1 MFDSRRWLTKF
12 KIELNYMTR
21 TLTLSLLA
29 ICFLIGNLAWAQES
43 ILDEATDSRLRLGV
57 IVPLS
62 GPLAFFGNDFIRA
75 YDLVRADHP
84 EVDKAIR
91 IYWEDSAYD
100 SKQALLAF
108 NKLVTADKVDVVL
121 SFGGPMLSVLAPVAE
136 KKKIPFFATESEKRD
151 CEGRAYCSLF
161 RNEEDEWGQA
171 TWRILRKLGKS
182 NIGIVKNQNQ
192 FMNTFVNA
200 IVRNKNDQE
209 TAEILL
215 DIPPQMSDL
224 RSSILSIK
232 ARNFDALGVYLL
244 PTSHHGFLDA
254 ARTLNKTFL
263 LFGVEEFLVKEN
275 NKGFEDFIEG
285 ALVVAPYATQSY
297 RDKFESKYGHSAGL
311 YYTPAFYDFVNLL
324 EDTVTGNKSLRGL
337 DLVNALHFKGEREGV
352 SGKYSVKSSKDGVY
366 SYSFPI
372 AVYKVSNNGIAV
384 EDVINF
390 SSSN

>member
-1 MFDSRRWLTKF
+1 MRRALT
-12 KIELNYMTR
+12 I
-21 TLTLSLLA
+21 SLLV
-29 ICFLIGNLAWAQES
+29 ICLFVGNLASAEES
-43 ILDEATDSRLRLGV
+43 KLEELNDRKLRLGV

-62 GPLAFFGNDFIRA
+62 GPLAFFGNDYIRA

-84 EVDKAIR
+84 EVDRTIR

-100 SKQALLAF
+100 SNQALRAF
-108 NKLVTADKVDVVL
+108 NKLVTVDKVDVVL
-121 SFGGPMLSVLAPVAE
+121 SFGGPMLSALAPVAE
-136 KKKIPFFATESEKRD
+136 KRKIPFFATESEKRD

-161 RNEEDEWGQA
+161 RNEADEWGQA
-171 TWRILRKLGKS
+171 TWIILRKLGKS

-200 IVRNKNDQE
+200 IVRNKSDKE

-215 DIPPQMSDL
+215 DLPPEMADL
-224 RSSILSIK
+224 RSSILSLKSKNI
-232 ARNFDALGVYLL
+232 DALGVYLL

-254 ARTLNKTFL
+254 TRSLTKTFL

-285 ALVVAPYATQSY
+285 ALVVAPYATQTY
-297 RDKFESKYGHSAGL
+297 RDRFESKYGHSGGL
-311 YYTPAFYDFVNLL
+311 YYTPTFYDFVSLL
-324 EDTVTGNKSLRGL
+324 KDTITTDKSLRGI
-337 DLVNALHFKGEREGV
+337 DLVNALHFKGEKEGI
-352 SGKYSVKSSKDGVY
+352 SGKYSVKVSKEGVY

-372 AVYKVSNNGIAV
+372 AVYKVSKNGIAV

-390 SSSN
+390 SSAN

>member
-1 MFDSRRWLTKF
+1 M
-12 KIELNYMTR
+12 ELNYMR
-21 TLTLSLLA
+21 RALTISLLV
-29 ICFLIGNLAWAQES
+29 ICLFVGNLASAEES
-43 ILDEATDSRLRLGV
+43 KLEEVNDRRLRLGV

-62 GPLAFFGNDFIRA
+62 GPLAFFGNDYIRA

-84 EVDKAIR
+84 EVDRTIR

-100 SKQALLAF
+100 SNQALRAF
-108 NKLVTADKVDVVL
+108 NKLVTVDKVDVVL
-121 SFGGPMLSVLAPVAE
+121 SFGGPMLSALAPVAE
-136 KKKIPFFATESEKRD
+136 KRKIPFFATESEKRD

-161 RNEEDEWGQA
+161 RNEADEWGQA
-171 TWRILRKLGKS
+171 TWIILRKLGKS

-200 IVRNKNDQE
+200 IVRNKSDKE

-215 DIPPQMSDL
+215 DLPPEMADL
-224 RSSILSIK
+224 RSSILSLKSKNI
-232 ARNFDALGVYLL
+232 DALGVYLL

-254 ARTLNKTFL
+254 TRSLTKTFL

-285 ALVVAPYATQSY
+285 ALVVAPYATQTY
-297 RDKFESKYGHSAGL
+297 RDRFESKYGHSGGL
-311 YYTPAFYDFVNLL
+311 YYTPTFYDFVNLL
-324 EDTVTGNKSLRGL
+324 KDTITTDKSLRGI
-337 DLVNALHFKGEREGV
+337 DLVNALHFKGEKEGI
-352 SGKYSVKSSKDGVY
+352 SGKYSVKVSKEGVY

-372 AVYKVSNNGIAV
+372 AVYKVSKNGIAV

-390 SSSN
+390 SSAS

>member
-1 MFDSRRWLTKF
+1 M
-12 KIELNYMTR
+12 ELNYMR
-21 TLTLSLLA
+21 RALTISLLV
-29 ICFLIGNLAWAQES
+29 ICLFVGNLASAEES
-43 ILDEATDSRLRLGV
+43 KLEELNDRKLRLGV

-62 GPLAFFGNDFIRA
+62 GPLAFFGNDYIRA

-84 EVDKAIR
+84 EVDRTIR

-100 SKQALLAF
+100 SNQALRAF
-108 NKLVTADKVDVVL
+108 NKLVTVDKVDVVL
-121 SFGGPMLSVLAPVAE
+121 SFGGPMLSALAPVAE
-136 KKKIPFFATESEKRD
+136 KRKIPFFATESEKRD

-161 RNEEDEWGQA
+161 RNEADEWGQA
-171 TWRILRKLGKS
+171 TWIILRKLGKS

-200 IVRNKNDQE
+200 IVRNKSDKE

-215 DIPPQMSDL
+215 DLPPEMADL
-224 RSSILSIK
+224 RSSILSLKSKNI
-232 ARNFDALGVYLL
+232 DALGVYLL

-254 ARTLNKTFL
+254 TRSLTKTFL

-285 ALVVAPYATQSY
+285 ALVVAPYATQTY
-297 RDKFESKYGHSAGL
+297 RDRFESKYGHSGGL
-311 YYTPAFYDFVNLL
+311 YYTPTFYDFVSLL
-324 EDTVTGNKSLRGL
+324 KDTITTDKSLRGI
-337 DLVNALHFKGEREGV
+337 DLVNALHFKGEKEGI
-352 SGKYSVKSSKDGVY
+352 SGKYSVKVSKEGVY

-372 AVYKVSNNGIAV
+372 AVYKVSKNGIAV

-390 SSSN
+390 SSAN

>member
-1 MFDSRRWLTKF
+1 LRWL
-12 KIELNYMTR
+12 
-21 TLTLSLLA
+21 
-29 ICFLIGNLAWAQES
+29 
-43 ILDEATDSRLRLGV
+43 
-57 IVPLS
+57 
-62 GPLAFFGNDFIRA
+62 
-75 YDLVRADHP
+75 LVRADHP

-100 SKQALLAF
+100 SKQALRAF
-108 NKLVTADKVDVVL
+108 NKLVAADKVDVVL

-136 KKKIPFFATESEKRD
+136 KKKIPFFATESERRD
-151 CEGRAYCSLF
+151 CKGRAYCSLF

-171 TWRILRKLGKS
+171 TWSILRKRGKR

-200 IVRNKNDQE
+200 IVRNKGEKE

-215 DIPPQMSDL
+215 DLPPEMGDL
-224 RSSILSIK
+224 RSSILSLKSKNI
-232 ARNFDALGVYLL
+232 DALGVYLL

-254 ARTLNKTFL
+254 TRSLTKTFL

-285 ALVVAPYATQSY
+285 SLVVAPYATQTY
-297 RDKFESKYGHSAGL
+297 RDRFESRYGHSGGL
-311 YYTPAFYDFVNLL
+311 YYTPAFYDFVKLL
-324 EDTVTGNKSLRGL
+324 EDTITIDKSLRGL
-337 DLVNALHFKGEREGV
+337 DLVNALHFKGEKEGI
-352 SGKYSVKSSKDGVY
+352 SGKYSVKVSKEGVY

-372 AVYKVSNNGIAV
+372 AVYKVSKDGIAV

-390 SSSN
+390 SRTN